1 MVYKNGSNFNISMLV
16 NRIAGSL
23 EFSLSK
29 VNILFHVALL
39 IGPVQNDE

>member
-1 MVYKNGSNFNISMLV
+1 MPVNIL

-23 EFSLSK
+23 AFSVLSK